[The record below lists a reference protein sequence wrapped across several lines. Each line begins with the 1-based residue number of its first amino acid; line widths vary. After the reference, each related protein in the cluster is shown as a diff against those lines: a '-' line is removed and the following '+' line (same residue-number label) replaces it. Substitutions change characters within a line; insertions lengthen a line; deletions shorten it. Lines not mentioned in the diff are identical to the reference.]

1 MAEPLAQI
9 PTPEMPATGR
19 LGFKEAMGIQDPFL
33 KRKAELGTELGKAEA
48 DIAGAQRQQAE
59 TLAAGRAA
67 AGERRAGAERMAT
80 ERLETRMREEPLPA
94 FVPTKD
100 TTQDI
105 ASLFSLIGVIGMV
118 VGGGGKK
125 NALTAQA
132 AMNGMLQ
139 GWQQG
144 RQDLYVRQ
152 RNEFDKNFRSM
163 VQKHN
168 EFRKEMEDAVK
179 LAQTDYNAGM
189 QAAEL
194 AAAKAG
200 SDIVKAQL
208 RKGELLNA
216 YKLVNESQT
225 GVTKALEF
233 DQKARDKE
241 AADRQREADRA
252 QREAAAQQRHQEFML
267 RMEQS
272 DKRFLAAQAAREAKG
287 AEKEAKPP
295 AKEIIAQNQLRNTLI
310 PRLET
315 SLPVLDRLQKEGKW
329 PRMTALL
336 AVDPRAAEA
345 AFRNDKEAL
354 NLILTL
360 AYFRSKEFE
369 TAGKALTKKE
379 DQILAPIVRGDLRT
393 YEGIRNAMSEGLKTL
408 KAEQRGLEKTYPYI
422 KNLNE
427 AMREEPETPAAAPA
441 PAGGPY
447 SDAEKERRYQE
458 WKARQPK

>member
-1 MAEPLAQI
+1 MAEPLAQVE
-9 PTPEMPATGR
+9 PPKLPTGR
-19 LGFKEAMGIQDPFL
+19 VGFEEALGIQQPYMQ
-33 KRKAELGTELGKAEA
+33 RKAELGGMLAGAESDIAQAKQRQAEVKAE
-48 DIAGAQRQQAE
+48 GMAQ
-59 TLAAGRAA
+59 
-67 AGERRAGAERMAT
+67 AGERRAGAERMAQ
-80 ERLETRMREEPLPA
+80 ERFETQVREQPLPA
-94 FVPTKD
+94 FVPSKD

-105 ASLFSLIGVIGMV
+105 AALFSLIGVIGMV

-125 NALTAQA
+125 NALAAQA
-132 AMNGMLQ
+132 AMNGMLE
-139 GWQQG
+139 GWQKG
-144 RQDLYVRQ
+144 RSDLYARE
-152 RNEFDKNFRSM
+152 RNEFDKNFKSM
-163 VQKHN
+163 VAKHN

-208 RKGELLNA
+208 RKGELLSA
-216 YKLVNESQT
+216 YNVVNESQS
-225 GVTKALEF
+225 GVTKALDF
-233 DQKARDKE
+233 DQKARTAE
-241 AADRQREADRA
+241 AQQRQRELDRQ
-252 QREAAAQQRHQEFML
+252 QREAAAEQRHREFMA

-272 DKRFLAAQAAREAKG
+272 DRRFLAAQARQ
-287 AEKEAKPP
+287 AEKATAQDLKPP
-295 AKEIIAQNQLRNTLI
+295 AKEVVAQNQLRNTLI
-310 PRLET
+310 PRLEQ

-329 PRMTALL
+329 TRMTALL

-379 DQILAPIVRGDLRT
+379 DQILAPIVRGDLRA
-393 YEGIRNAMSEGLKTL
+393 YEGIKNAMEEGLKTL
-408 KAEQRGLEKTYPYI
+408 KKEQRGLEATYPYI
-422 KNLNE
+422 KQLNE
-427 AMREEPETPAAAPA
+427 SMREEPAPA
-441 PAGGPY
+441 PAPAAGGPY

-458 WKARQPK
+458 WKKRQPQ